1 MSMQPPKDPDDLTDP
16 PFYLPQFEE
25 AYQYIITEYYVAPR
39 DIGLFIPCAV
49 RKPYSTS
56 PSHKLFHKLFD
67 EVFPDKSKYHVV
79 IFGTCGTVPSELEL
93 MYPFAHYHYMLG
105 NVKDQ
110 KIKDDFLRIETT
122 RLCGY
127 LEKTKDTY
135 TYRIAYCIGL
145 FRKAME
151 QAVTQTGI
159 PVEIYPTDPVID
171 KLYDADCPFPEGSL
185 SMQAYLDEFKEAL
198 TKMRDR

>member
-1 MSMQPPKDPDDLTDP
+1 MKPPEDPTDLTEP

-25 AYQYIITEYYVAPR
+25 AYQYIINEYHVAER

-49 RKPYSTS
+49 RKPYSSS
-56 PSHKLFHKLFD
+56 PSHKLFHKLFR
-67 EVFPDKSKYHVV
+67 EVFPDDSKYHVV
-79 IFGTCGTVPSELEL
+79 IFGTCGTIPSELEL

-110 KIKDDFLRIETT
+110 KIKDDFLRIETA
-122 RLCGY
+122 RIAGY

-145 FRKAME
+145 FRRAME
-151 QAVTQTGI
+151 QAVRQTGI
-159 PVEIYPTDPVID
+159 PVEIYPTNPVID

-185 SMQAYLDEFKEAL
+185 SMQEYLDELRAAL
-198 TKMRDR
+198 TEMRDR

>member
-110 KIKDDFLRIETT
+110 KIKDDFLRIETA

-159 PVEIYPTDPVID
+159 SVEIYPTDPVID

-198 TKMRDR
+198 IKLRDR

>member
-1 MSMQPPKDPDDLTDP
+1 MVHPEDLIDP

-25 AYQYIITEYYVAPR
+25 AYQYIIKEYHVAPR
-39 DIGLFIPCAV
+39 YIAIFIPCAV

-56 PSHKLFHKLFD
+56 PSHKLFHALFD
-67 EVFPDKSKYHVV
+67 EVYPDKERYHVV
-79 IFGTCGTVPSELEL
+79 IFGTCGTVPAELEL

-110 KIKDDFLRIETT
+110 KIKDDFLRIETE
-122 RLCGY
+122 RIAGY

-151 QAVTQTGI
+151 AAVQQTGI
-159 PVEIYPTDPVID
+159 SVEIFPTNPMID

-185 SMQAYLDEFKEAL
+185 SMQEYLNEFRDAL
-198 TKMRDR
+198 RDIRDL

>member
-1 MSMQPPKDPDDLTDP
+1 MKPPEDPTDLTEP

-25 AYQYIITEYYVAPR
+25 AYQYIINEYHVAER

-49 RKPYSTS
+49 RKPYSSS
-56 PSHKLFHKLFD
+56 PSHKLFHKLFE
-67 EVFPDKSKYHVV
+67 EVFPDESKYHVV

-105 NVKDQ
+105 NVRDQ
-110 KIKDDFLRIETT
+110 KIKDDFLRIETA
-122 RLCGY
+122 RIIGY

-145 FRKAME
+145 FRRAME
-151 QAVTQTGI
+151 QAVRQTGI
-159 PVEIYPTDPVID
+159 PVEIYPTNPVID

-185 SMQAYLDEFKEAL
+185 SMQEYLDEFRAAL
-198 TKMRDR
+198 TEMRDR

>member
-1 MSMQPPKDPDDLTDP
+1 MRPPEDPEDLTDP

-25 AYQYIITEYYVAPR
+25 AYQYIIHEYYIAPR
-39 DIGLFIPCAV
+39 DIAVFIPCAV

-56 PSHKLFHKLFD
+56 PSHKLFHALFD
-67 EVFPDKSKYHVV
+67 EVFPDKAKYHVV
-79 IFGTCGTVPSELEL
+79 IFGTCGTVPAELEL

-110 KIKDDFLRIETT
+110 KIKDDFLRIETA
-122 RLCGY
+122 RIAGY

-151 QAVTQTGI
+151 AAVQQTGI
-159 PVEIYPTDPVID
+159 PVEIYPTNPMID

-185 SMQAYLDEFKEAL
+185 SMQEYLNEFRNAL
-198 TKMRDR
+198 TEMRDR

>member
-1 MSMQPPKDPDDLTDP
+1 MVHPEDLIDP

-25 AYQYIITEYYVAPR
+25 AYQYIIKEYHVAPR
-39 DIGLFIPCAV
+39 DIAIFIPCAV

-56 PSHKLFHKLFD
+56 PSHKLFHALFD
-67 EVFPDKSKYHVV
+67 EVYPDKERYHVV
-79 IFGTCGTVPSELEL
+79 IFGTCGTVPAELEL

-110 KIKDDFLRIETT
+110 KIKDDFLRIETE
-122 RLCGY
+122 RIAGY

-151 QAVTQTGI
+151 AAVQQTGI
-159 PVEIYPTDPVID
+159 SVEIFPTNPMID

-185 SMQAYLDEFKEAL
+185 SMQEYLNEFRDAL
-198 TKMRDR
+198 QNIRDL

>member
-1 MSMQPPKDPDDLTDP
+1 MVHPEDLIDP

-25 AYQYIITEYYVAPR
+25 AYQYIIKEYHVAPR
-39 DIGLFIPCAV
+39 DIAIFIPCAV

-56 PSHKLFHKLFD
+56 PSHKLFHALFD
-67 EVFPDKSKYHVV
+67 EVYPDKERYHVV
-79 IFGTCGTVPSELEL
+79 IFGTCGTVPAELEL

-110 KIKDDFLRIETT
+110 KIKDDFLRIETE
-122 RLCGY
+122 RIAGY

-151 QAVTQTGI
+151 AAVQQTGI
-159 PVEIYPTDPVID
+159 AVEIYPTNPMID

-185 SMQAYLDEFKEAL
+185 SMQEYLNEFRDAL
-198 TKMRDR
+198 QNIRDL

>member
-1 MSMQPPKDPDDLTDP
+1 MRPSEDQNDLTEP

-25 AYQYIITEYYVAPR
+25 AYQYIINEYHVAER
-39 DIGLFIPCAV
+39 DIGIFIPCAV
-49 RKPYSTS
+49 RKPYSSS
-56 PSHKLFHKLFD
+56 PSHKLFHTLFG
-67 EVFPDKSKYHVV
+67 EVFPDKSRYHVV

-110 KIKDDFLRIETT
+110 KIKDDFLRIETA
-122 RLCGY
+122 RIAGY

-145 FRKAME
+145 FRRAME
-151 QAVTQTGI
+151 QAVKQTGI
-159 PVEIYPTDPVID
+159 PVEIYPTNPVID

-185 SMQAYLDEFKEAL
+185 SMQEYLDEFRAAL
-198 TKMRDR
+198 TEMRDR

>member
-1 MSMQPPKDPDDLTDP
+1 MKPPEDPTDLTEP

-25 AYQYIITEYYVAPR
+25 AYQYIINEYHVAER

-49 RKPYSTS
+49 RKPYSSS
-56 PSHKLFHKLFD
+56 PSHKLFHKLFR
-67 EVFPDKSKYHVV
+67 EVFPDDSKYHVV
-79 IFGTCGTVPSELEL
+79 IFGTCGTIPSELEL

-110 KIKDDFLRIETT
+110 KIKDDFLRIETA
-122 RLCGY
+122 RIAGY

-145 FRKAME
+145 FRRAME
-151 QAVTQTGI
+151 QAVRQTGI
-159 PVEIYPTDPVID
+159 PVEIYPTNPVID

-185 SMQAYLDEFKEAL
+185 SMQEYLDEFRAAL
-198 TKMRDR
+198 TEMRDR

>member
-110 KIKDDFLRIETT
+110 KIKDDFLRIETA

-185 SMQAYLDEFKEAL
+185 SMQAYLDEFREAL
-198 TKMRDR
+198 IKLRDR

>member
-1 MSMQPPKDPDDLTDP
+1 MVHPEDLIDP

-25 AYQYIITEYYVAPR
+25 AYQYIIKEYHVAPR
-39 DIGLFIPCAV
+39 YIAIFIPCAV

-56 PSHKLFHKLFD
+56 PSHKLFHALFD
-67 EVFPDKSKYHVV
+67 EVYPDKERYHVV
-79 IFGTCGTVPSELEL
+79 IFGTCGTVPAELEL

-110 KIKDDFLRIETT
+110 KIKDDFLRIETE
-122 RLCGY
+122 RIAGY

-151 QAVTQTGI
+151 AAVQQTGI
-159 PVEIYPTDPVID
+159 SVEIFPTNPMID

-185 SMQAYLDEFKEAL
+185 SMQEYLNEFRDAL
-198 TKMRDR
+198 QNIRDL